1 MNGLRT
7 LGVSAL
13 AVFAVCYG
21 VWVVWDIMTAEPRE
35 RWGEVD
41 PEIWRAVQL
50 VQSWDGTCDLENS
63 KTRAKIEAGASVF
76 HAGAIACL
84 VPDDLFDGGWERRSN
99 AEKAAL
105 LKLLAAHYILSGDD
119 RLLDLDI
126 CQIQPHPRDMAY
138 FGLSFDMG
146 QISIQPMRYALEQP
160 DPIEAADAQ
169 DRFFDCPEW
178 TIEDRLRAED

>member
-1 MNGLRT
+1 MGLVVV
-7 LGVSAL
+7 LVPL
-13 AVFAVCYG
+13 AAFCG
-21 VWVVWDIMTAEPRE
+21 WDIWQSLTAGPRE

-41 PEIWRAVQL
+41 PEIWQAVEL
-50 VQSWDGTCDLENS
+50 VQTLDGTCDLEDPE
-63 KTRAKIEAGASVF
+63 TRARIDAGASVF

-84 VPDDLFDGGWERRSN
+84 VPEDLFEGGWDRRTN
-99 AEKAAL
+99 AEKADL
-105 LKLLAAHYILSGDD
+105 LKLLAAHYILSGDE

-146 QISIQPMRYALEQP
+146 TISIQPMRYALEQP